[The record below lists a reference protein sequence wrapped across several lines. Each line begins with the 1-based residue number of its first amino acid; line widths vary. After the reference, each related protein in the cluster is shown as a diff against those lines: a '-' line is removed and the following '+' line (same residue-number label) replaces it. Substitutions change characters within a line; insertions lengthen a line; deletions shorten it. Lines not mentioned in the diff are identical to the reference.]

1 MELLKTHSFFDLST
15 LSFGDLLRKYQQVWK
30 IVPDIREMCYE
41 LLEKAERLP
50 HSFRDFQRPLQET
63 VVIHNGEVH
72 RSGFEILG
80 GDASKGNFRVKI
92 KGVETTD
99 ATVLFAGCV
108 IWDGRVSLG
117 KGVVIEPTALIKG
130 PTVIG
135 NYTEVRQGAYVRGK
149 CIVGNHCVVGH
160 TTEMKNSIMMDGA
173 KAGHFAYIG
182 DSILGQDVN
191 LGAGVKLANLKMNRK
206 AVKIKLLD
214 EEIDT
219 GLQKLGAI
227 VGDGS
232 ELGCNSVTNPGVLMG
247 PHSLVWPGVLVPGGY
262 YPPNS
267 VISSRG

>member
-1 MELLKTHSFFDLST
+1 
-15 LSFGDLLRKYQQVWK
+15 
-30 IVPDIREMCYE
+30 
-41 LLEKAERLP
+41 
-50 HSFRDFQRPLQET
+50 
-63 VVIHNGEVH
+63 
-72 RSGFEILG
+72 
-80 GDASKGNFRVKI
+80 
-92 KGVETTD
+92 
-99 ATVLFAGCV
+99 
-108 IWDGRVSLG
+108 
-117 KGVVIEPTALIKG
+117 
-130 PTVIG
+130 
-135 NYTEVRQGAYVRGK
+135 
-149 CIVGNHCVVGH
+149 
-160 TTEMKNSIMMDGA
+160 MMDGA